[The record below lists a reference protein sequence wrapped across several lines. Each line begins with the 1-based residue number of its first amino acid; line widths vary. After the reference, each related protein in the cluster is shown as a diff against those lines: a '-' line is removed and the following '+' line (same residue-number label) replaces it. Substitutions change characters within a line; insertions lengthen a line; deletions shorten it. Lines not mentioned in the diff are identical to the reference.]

1 MEKIYKTNSK
11 TFSNPLF
18 DISKDDSK
26 IYRGNSN
33 INKIKKTSSII
44 RTVFYRG
51 AEHQISK

>member
-1 MEKIYKTNSK
+1 MENTYKTNLK

-33 INKIKKTSSII
+33 IKKIEKTSSII

-51 AEHQISK
+51 AEHQISR